1 MKSRTITTPDYTATE
16 WTAGSKLKASQMNA
30 ISATLDAVE
39 NEVRTMEETT
49 IPAINTAVSDL
60 QSKVAGL
67 ETAGSAIDLP
77 EGQTVTEYVDQK
89 VADLVGSAPETLDT
103 IAEVAAALEQS
114 EDAVEAINQLVTENS
129 TAIDAVDAK
138 VDDIGARTETL
149 EQTAVKFTEFQREQD
164 ETIRKTIQ
172 LDNFDSISGV
182 TTTGAGVNLAMVS
195 KWDKADFGSAQIPL
209 NLNSKDGV
217 VTINDG
223 VAIATIDQI
232 PSTEGFATTAAVD
245 EKLATKVD
253 KSELSS
259 YATVTFVEEKLAG
272 KQDAGDYP
280 VYQKFVAGADPA
292 ERKTIQLAN
301 ADSISGVSTSGGGA
315 NLIMMSKWD
324 KVDIGSVNYQ
334 MNLNSPSGIVQI
346 NDEKVVATTDQI
358 PDVSVLASKTELSE
372 AVEAVKQTIPD
383 RSQFVTNDVYNE
395 DKAGLQT
402 AIDGKAAAEH
412 THTIDHVENLQT
424 VLDSKQPVG
433 DYAVNSA
440 LESLATKE
448 AVAGLKV
455 VDLGTFE
462 KVENASYAAGA
473 DGVYNN
479 KEAVV
484 LTFDTAEGSGVI
496 FNTMTAANS
505 SAQRMYWNNQ
515 VLSRTVTD
523 GSGTGWGVLSNFTEL
538 QNRAI
543 KSTLFTLTTE
553 ADSETIKAAM
563 TNENSKTI
571 TASDLDSCL
580 KYGYTIRDYA
590 LQSGSI
596 FVGWTGSA
604 YTLTYI
610 GFASPTSEP
619 YVMSVVVNVTPAG
632 EYSIVRNGTRG
643 QILTSTNLASN
654 KTFAAVADV
663 APVVVNIN
671 LRDSKLT
678 TEVQEKETILGW
690 FGVTTDAELKQL
702 IANTRPMFV
711 RYGISLSTNPHYYKM
726 PIEYIAYESATQ
738 LKMVFS
744 GLDTSNDQPVRYTIV
759 ANLDGT
765 PIEEGGNVSMVLEP
779 IDTQADIAN
788 LATKQELSE
797 GLAGKQDK
805 GDYATNEVVEAE
817 FESYDKTIKA
827 YVDQQATS
835 KADQAEVDSL
845 DSRVDVVESISGNV
859 YTMQSQIAQLMDQVQ
874 QLKTPTV
881 EPVEISAEQP
891 SVDQV
896 DKDVSFNATVNGTV
910 GTITAKSIQSTNA
923 SIENGRLA
931 ATATNNVSIKNLST
945 SGDLAKSTANAGLSV
960 NTDQYVTITGADWQQ
975 TGYNAIEVGL
985 NSAPKSVLIDG
996 VDFKAAMSNNAIS
1009 IFSWQEN
1016 AVITISNCHFANV
1029 SNPVRL
1035 SNRDNKPCTIN
1046 LVNCTCDQWAD
1057 GEYAGFICMQDYT
1070 SSSAQAAQEAN
1081 QFGKLTINFVNCS
1094 GPDGRIVGNAQ
1105 QLAENHIIYV
1115 YTDQEGLIAFGDGSR
1130 YPTVTA
1136 Q

>member
-1 MKSRTITTPDYTATE
+1 MKSRTITTPDYTAIE
-16 WTAGSKLKASQMNA
+16 WGAGSKLKASQMNA

-39 NEVRTMEETT
+39 NEVRTIGETT

-77 EGQTVTEYVDQK
+77 EGQTVTGYIDQK

-138 VDDIGARTETL
+138 VDDVATQV
-149 EQTAVKFTEFQREQD
+149 QTINEMLPE
-164 ETIRKTIQ
+164 Q
-172 LDNFDSISGV
+172 LDQKQDKGDYALKSELPDVSDFV
-182 TTTGAGVNLAMVS
+182 TNEKL
-195 KWDKADFGSAQIPL
+195 
-209 NLNSKDGV
+209 
-217 VTINDG
+217 
-223 VAIATIDQI
+223 
-232 PSTEGFATTAAVD
+232 TEQ
-245 EKLATKVD
+245 LATK
-253 KSELSS
+253 
-259 YATVTFVEEKLAG
+259 
-272 KQDAGDYP
+272 QDSGDYP
-280 VYQKFVAGADPA
+280 VYQKFSAGADPA

-301 ADSISGVSTSGGGA
+301 HDTISGMNSTGDGAA

-334 MNLNSPSGIVQI
+334 MNLNSPNGVVQI

-358 PDVSVLASKTELSE
+358 PDTSVLASKTELNEAIE
-372 AVEAVKQTIPD
+372 AVEANIPD
-383 RSQFVTNDVYNE
+383 VSQFVTNDVYNE

-402 AIDGKAAAEH
+402 AIDGKQPIGDYPVYKQFVAGASDKQRK
-412 THTIDHVENLQT
+412 TIQLANADSISGIMSTGTGVNLAMVSEWDKADFGSSQLPLNLNAT
-424 VLDSKQPVG
+424 DGIVTINDSKTVATVDQIPDVSEFATTSYV
-433 DYAVNSA
+433 DSA
-440 LESLATKE
+440 LEPLATKE

-543 KSTLFTLTTE
+543 KSTLFTLTTD

-610 GFASPTSEP
+610 GFASPTSES
-619 YVMSVVVNVTPAG
+619 YVMSVVVNVTPEG

-643 QILTSTNLASN
+643 QILTSSNLASN
-654 KTFAAVADV
+654 KTFKELSDSVAGKAEAVHTHAIGDV
-663 APVVVNIN
+663 TGLQDALDGKQVAGEY
-671 LRDSKLT
+671 LT
-678 TEVQEKETILGW
+678 
-690 FGVTTDAELKQL
+690 AEDL
-702 IANTRPMFV
+702 P
-711 RYGISLSTNPHYYKM
+711 
-726 PIEYIAYESATQ
+726 
-738 LKMVFS
+738 
-744 GLDTSNDQPVRYTIV
+744 DTSNF
-759 ANLDGT
+759 
-765 PIEEGGNVSMVLEP
+765 
-779 IDTQADIAN
+779 
-788 LATKQELSE
+788 ATKDEVTAVEQKIPSVERFATTEALTS

-805 GDYATNEVVEAE
+805 GDYATNEVVQAE

-827 YVDQQATS
+827 YVDSKLTAVYTYKGSVANEQALPTQDQTVGDVYNIEDTGKNVAWDGEKWDELGATIDLS
-835 KADQAEVDSL
+835 AYAKTEDVNAQLATKADVEHTHEVADVDGLQDALDSKTVTVGNVGANKDTIEIKQGETSLAKLAVPYHPLKVNASLFIDDGSFYDSEAGLGGHPDYFNNTDWSGGDSL
-845 DSRVDVVESISGNV
+845 TEEQLAQGPFLLIAGTNTVSGE
-859 YTMQSQIAQLMDQVQ
+859 QI
-874 QLKTPTV
+874 TV
-881 EPVEISAEQP
+881 ETNLVPLGKDSALGKFYATKDELAGKADAVHTHEIADVNGLQAILDLMPVEIKLPIRAGIGGFQ
-891 SVDQV
+891 
-896 DKDVSFNATVNGTV
+896 DKLYTQEEIFAWFGVTDLSGF
-910 GTITAKSIQSTNA
+910 
-923 SIENGRLA
+923 LA
-931 ATATNNVSIKNLST
+931 
-945 SGDLAKSTANAGLSV
+945 LAKSTRQVWISYVVGASFQTSAYRYLANYIEYVPDSQSVTVIWVGPDSANADVISKFV
-960 NTDQYVTITGADWQQ
+960 
-975 TGYNAIEVGL
+975 
-985 NSAPKSVLIDG
+985 
-996 VDFKAAMSNNAIS
+996 FKANLDQTVIAGASN
-1009 IFSWQEN
+1009 
-1016 AVITISNCHFANV
+1016 V
-1029 SNPVRL
+1029 
-1035 SNRDNKPCTIN
+1035 
-1046 LVNCTCDQWAD
+1046 
-1057 GEYAGFICMQDYT
+1057 
-1070 SSSAQAAQEAN
+1070 
-1081 QFGKLTINFVNCS
+1081 
-1094 GPDGRIVGNAQ
+1094 
-1105 QLAENHIIYV
+1105 QL
-1115 YTDQEGLIAFGDGSR
+1115 
-1130 YPTVTA
+1130 TVTSLE
-1136 Q
+1136 